1 MDYSNF
7 VLFSDLDGTLFN
19 SNTMVSE
26 ENKKAIHKF
35 QEGGGLFAVST
46 GRTQYK
52 VKSILSD
59 IVINAP
65 SILYNGSGVYD
76 FNKDSYI
83 KTYTVDKRNID
94 TMLSWVMKD
103 IPEINIQV
111 YTEYENLF
119 ISSLDTINHDF
130 VTNHKPCKIS
140 NLDIA
145 WKEEWLKVLFQG
157 RKERLD
163 IIADKF
169 INNNFANQLDFVY
182 SSDEFFEILPKGIN
196 KGSSLNLI
204 KELPE
209 VKNRIICAIGDF
221 NNDVEL
227 LSNADISFA
236 PSNALD
242 EVKKIANF
250 ITRSNDEHA
259 IDDVINN
266 FLPAIKGA
274 KVPESR
280 L

>member
-7 VLFSDLDGTLFN
+7 ALFSDLDGTLFN

-26 ENKKAIHKF
+26 ENKKAIYKF

-76 FNKDSYI
+76 FMEDAYI
-83 KTYTVDKRNID
+83 KTYKVDKKNID
-94 TMLSWVMKD
+94 NMISWVIKNM
-103 IPEINIQV
+103 PEVNIQV

-119 ISSLDTINHDF
+119 ISPVDTINHDF
-130 VTNHKPCKIS
+130 ISNHKPCKIS

-157 RKERLD
+157 KKETLE
-163 IIADKF
+163 IISDKF
-169 INNNFANQLDFVY
+169 TSNNFADQVDFVY
-182 SSDEFFEILPKGIN
+182 SSDEFFEILPKGVN
-196 KGSSLNLI
+196 KGSALNLI
-204 KELPE
+204 KELPQLN
-209 VKNRIICAIGDF
+209 NRIICAIGDF
-221 NNDVEL
+221 NNDIEL
-227 LSNADISFA
+227 LNNADISFA
-236 PSNALD
+236 PSNALN
-242 EVKKIANF
+242 EIKNMAKF

-259 IDDVINN
+259 IEDVINN
-266 FLPAIKGA
+266 FLPKM
-274 KVPESR
+274 K